1 MKENTL
7 DALIDSISNSNKI
20 KNFIIGNCSSEE
32 KKEIR
37 LNLVYLIF
45 NFNGRE
51 ILIQYY
57 AADESYPDVEISFD
71 DFINIVKNN

>member
-20 KNFIIGNCSSEE
+20 KNFIIGNCFSEE

-37 LNLVYLIF
+37 LNLVYLTY
-45 NFNGRE
+45 NFTDFE
-51 ILIQYY
+51 ILIRYY
-57 AADESYPDVEISFD
+57 VADESYPDFEISFD
-71 DFINIVKNN
+71 DFITILKNN